1 MGRRKIGYKAPEG
14 LIRIPKSS
22 CWYIKRTVL
31 GKEVFKSTGTTNLI
45 EAEEIY
51 HIVMTELLK
60 EAKTHYANRIL
71 GRSVPFSFVVER
83 YLSEISPSKSKAGRN
98 DINSSKSLLKYF
110 GESKIDGITKQDI
123 YKFLDWRKNTFNERL
138 KRTVSGS
145 TINREKSFL
154 SEIFKKAIRWG
165 YVNENPVVGIE
176 GFSENRRERY
186 ITDDEFKNILSKMV
200 DSHRDIFLTVYH
212 TSQRPGRL
220 YSLQWTQINLEG
232 RSITFENTSLN
243 KRVPN
248 VLWINDTLFEI
259 LSRLKR
265 DRRTLSSYVFYKPSL
280 HPYSEFDA
288 LKIWKNAC
296 EKAKIE
302 GTIPRDLR
310 HKAITDMK
318 RTGFNDA
325 FVGNVAGHSD
335 PRTTKRYTHFSVD
348 ETKMPLQ
355 SLATRDF
362 WL

>member
-31 GKEVFKSTGTTNLI
+31 GKEVFKSTGTADLM
-45 EAEEIY
+45 EAEGIY

-60 EAKTHYANRIL
+60 EAKTHFANRIL
-71 GRSVPFSFVVER
+71 GRSVLFSFVVER
-83 YLSEISPSKSKAGRN
+83 YLNEISPSKSKAGRN
-98 DINSSKSLLKYF
+98 DKNSSKPLLKYF

-123 YKFLDWRKNTFNERL
+123 YKYLDWRKNTINERI

-176 GFSENRRERY
+176 GFAENKRERY
-186 ITDDEFKNILSKMV
+186 ITHNEFESILTTMESNHK
-200 DSHRDIFLTVYH
+200 DLFLAVYH
-212 TSQRPGRL
+212 TAQRPGRI
-220 YSLQWTQINLEG
+220 YSLLWKQIDLEG
-232 RSITFENTSLN
+232 RSFTFENTSRN

-248 VLWINDTLFEI
+248 VLWINDILIEI
-259 LSRLKR
+259 LSRLKI
-265 DRRTLSSYVFYKPSL
+265 DRRTLSPYVFYKPSL
-280 HPYSEFDA
+280 KPYSEFDA
-288 LKIWKNAC
+288 LKIWKKAC
-296 EKAKIE
+296 EVAKVE
-302 GTIPRDLR
+302 NTIPRDLR
-310 HKAITDMK
+310 HKAISDMK
-318 RTGFNDA
+318 RAGYNDA

-335 PRTTKRYTHFSVD
+335 PRTTKRYTHFSVE

-355 SLATRDF
+355 ALVKKYE
-362 WL
+362 